1 MDGHVVRNGEIVD
14 EPYLARDTVTDCTPV
29 TVVRASSDLRA
40 GRTD

>member
-14 EPYLARDTVTDCTPV
+14 EP
-29 TVVRASSDLRA
+29 SSDLRA